1 MALDYA
7 ERFVGHCNTTTDIKE
22 ANYFGNDA
30 NFVIAGYVLHLSS
43 VHADG
48 GSLERNSQFTFSIH
62 SFSHSSDDGN
72 IFIWERPTNVITSVY
87 KGDMAIV
94 NCIQPHPFYCMLA
107 TSGIDNEVR
116 IWTPQSDDASY
127 VAKSKIEHYECAVQT
142 NQHRMQADPF
152 DLRTPGTICRS
163 S

>member
-22 ANYFGNDA
+22 ANFFGNDA
-30 NFVIAGYVLHLSS
+30 NFVIAGYVFHFMPTLENGIAIYSLSI
-43 VHADG
+43 
-48 GSLERNSQFTFSIH
+48 N
-62 SFSHSSDDGN
+62 SHSSDDGN
-72 IFIWERPTNVITSVY
+72 LFIWERPTNVITNVY

-116 IWTPQSDDASY
+116 IWTPQSDDATY
-127 VAKSKIEHYECAVQT
+127 VAKYKMDHYDCAVQT

>member
-30 NFVIAGYVLHLSS
+30 NFVIAGYVLHFITALTIRT
-43 VHADG
+43 
-48 GSLERNSQFTFSIH
+48 ESQFIFIVH
-62 SFSHSSDDGN
+62 SFTHSSDDGN
-72 IFIWERPTNVITSVY
+72 LFIWERPTNVITNVY

-116 IWTPQSDDASY
+116 IWTPQSDDPSY
-127 VAKSKIEHYECAVQT
+127 VAKYKMEHYECAVQT